1 MNKKNRIIDLV
12 LLMVVIYLAAIVR
25 NSKVGVLFDYK
36 VLNILHKSTNN
47 LILNIS
53 KIISFLGSYNAIGIS
68 MILLFIY
75 FRKSRRKN
83 DFIFILF
90 NSLGVSVINYIIKI
104 IVNRTRPIDYF
115 RIEYSGLSFPSGHSM
130 VNMSFILAILFIFNK
145 DNKKYINILGYLY
158 ILCMGLSRL
167 YLGVHWPT
175 DVLAG
180 FILGYIL
187 FKYSKEYIKDK
198 QLV

>member
-1 MNKKNRIIDLV
+1 MDNKKRIINIS
-12 LLMVVIYLAAIVR
+12 LLGVFIYLALIVR
-25 NSKVGVLFDYK
+25 NSNVGVLFDYK
-36 VLNILHKSTNN
+36 VLNFLHGTTNN

-53 KIISFLGSYNAIGIS
+53 KIISFLGSYKFIGIS

-75 FRKSRRKN
+75 FRKNNRKKEY
-83 DFIFILF
+83 IFLLF
-90 NSLGVSVINYIIKI
+90 NSLGVSVINYIVKL

-115 RIEYSGLSFPSGHSM
+115 RIDYSGLSFPSGHSM
-130 VNMSFILAILFIFNK
+130 VNMSFVLAILFIFNK
-145 DNKKYINILGYLY
+145 ENKKSINILGYLY
-158 ILCMGLSRL
+158 IICMGFSRL

-187 FKYSKEYIKDK
+187 FKYSKEYIKDI

>member
-12 LLMVVIYLAAIVR
+12 LLLVVIYLAAIVR

-53 KIISFLGSYNAIGIS
+53 KIISFLGSYKAIGIS

-75 FRKSRRKN
+75 FRKSKRKN

-90 NSLGVSVINYIIKI
+90 NSLGVSVINYIIKL

-145 DNKKYINILGYLY
+145 ENKKTINIIGYLY
-158 ILCMGLSRL
+158 IMCMGLSRL

-187 FKYSKEYIKDK
+187 FRYSKEYIKDK

>member
-53 KIISFLGSYNAIGIS
+53 KIISFLGSYKAIGIS

-145 DNKKYINILGYLY
+145 DNKKNINILGYLY

>member
-36 VLNILHKSTNN
+36 VLNVLHKSTNT
-47 LILNIS
+47 LVLNIS
-53 KIISFLGSYNAIGIS
+53 KIISFLGSYKAIGIS

-75 FRKSRRKN
+75 FRKNKRKN

-90 NSLGVSVINYIIKI
+90 NSLGVSVINYIIKL

-145 DNKKYINILGYLY
+145 ENKKTINIIGYLY
-158 ILCMGLSRL
+158 IMCMGLSRL

-187 FKYSKEYIKDK
+187 FRYSKEYIKDK

>member
-1 MNKKNRIIDLV
+1 
-12 LLMVVIYLAAIVR
+12 
-25 NSKVGVLFDYK
+25 
-36 VLNILHKSTNN
+36 
-47 LILNIS
+47 
-53 KIISFLGSYNAIGIS
+53 

-75 FRKSRRKN
+75 FRKNKRKN

-90 NSLGVSVINYIIKI
+90 NSLGVSVINYIIKL

-145 DNKKYINILGYLY
+145 ENKKTINIIGYLY
-158 ILCMGLSRL
+158 IMCMGLSRL

-187 FKYSKEYIKDK
+187 FRYSKEYIKDK

>member
-53 KIISFLGSYNAIGIS
+53 KIISFLGSYKAIGIS

>member
-53 KIISFLGSYNAIGIS
+53 KIISFLGSYKAIGIS

-75 FRKSRRKN
+75 FRKSKRKN

-145 DNKKYINILGYLY
+145 DNKKNINILGYLY

>member
-53 KIISFLGSYNAIGIS
+53 KIISFLGSYKAIGIS

-75 FRKSRRKN
+75 FRKSKRKN